1 MFTNSSNSIA
11 GSAAAAAR
19 DLATAVPA
27 AKKELADGAAR
38 ARDELSTGLGA
49 ARDHLDEGRTRLAD
63 ALDAAVAATRSGL
76 RNYRRQAEL
85 QRAAAVDRAQ
95 ELRETLATRSRDG
108 LAYSAGLGALAAGSL
123 QGIGTRVLKASAR
136 HPYVTVGIVA
146 GACYLIARRFMR
158 GTATSKAAA
167 GSKRRAPR
175 SRSAAR
181 TGRAKEKR
189 ATSGT
194 ASA

>member
-19 DLATAVPA
+19 DLAVSVPA
-27 AKKELADGAAR
+27 AKKELAGGAVR
-38 ARDELSTGLGA
+38 AREELSAGLGA

-63 ALDAAVAATRSGL
+63 ALDAAVATTRTGL

-85 QRAAAVDRAQ
+85 QRDAAADRVQ
-95 ELRETLATRSRDG
+95 ELRETLAARSREG

-123 QGIGTRVLKASAR
+123 QSIGTRVLKATAR

-158 GTATSKAAA
+158 GTAASKAASA
-167 GSKRRAPR
+167 KRSAPR
-175 SRSAAR
+175 ARSAAR
-181 TGRAKEKR
+181 TTRAKERR
-189 ATSGT
+189 AANGN

>member
-19 DLATAVPA
+19 DLATSVPA
-27 AKKELADGAAR
+27 AKKELADGATR
-38 ARDELSTGLGA
+38 AREELSAGLGA

-63 ALDAAVAATRSGL
+63 ALDAAVAATRTGL

-85 QRAAAVDRAQ
+85 QRDAAVDRAQ
-95 ELRETLATRSRDG
+95 ELRETLAARSRDG

-123 QGIGTRVLKASAR
+123 QGIGARVLKASAR

-158 GTATSKAAA
+158 RTATAKAE
-167 GSKRRAPR
+167 GEKRRAPR
-175 SRSAAR
+175 SRGTAR
-181 TGRAKEKR
+181 TTRVKEKR
-189 ATSGT
+189 AANGN

>member
-19 DLATAVPA
+19 DLATSVPA
-27 AKKELADGAAR
+27 AKKELADGATR
-38 ARDELSTGLGA
+38 AREELSAGLGA

-63 ALDAAVAATRSGL
+63 ALDAAVAATRTGL
-76 RNYRRQAEL
+76 RNYRRQAER
-85 QRAAAVDRAQ
+85 QRDAAADRAQ
-95 ELRETLATRSRDG
+95 ELRETLAARSHDG
-108 LAYSAGLGALAAGSL
+108 LAYSAGLGALAASSV
-123 QGIGTRVLKASAR
+123 QSIGTRLLKATAR

-158 GTATSKAAA
+158 GTATGKAA
-167 GSKRRAPR
+167 GGVKRRVPR
-175 SRSAAR
+175 SRGAAR
-181 TGRAKEKR
+181 TSRAKEKR
-189 ATSGT
+189 AVNGN

>member
-1 MFTNSSNSIA
+1 M
-11 GSAAAAAR
+11 
-19 DLATAVPA
+19 
-27 AKKELADGAAR
+27 
-38 ARDELSTGLGA
+38 STGLGA

-63 ALDAAVAATRSGL
+63 ALDAAVAATRTGL

-95 ELRETLATRSRDG
+95 ELRDTLATRSRDG

-189 ATSGT
+189 TTSGT
-194 ASA
+194 AS

>member
-11 GSAAAAAR
+11 GSAAAAAH
-19 DLATAVPA
+19 DLAVSVPA
-27 AKKELADGAAR
+27 AKKELADGAMR
-38 ARDELSTGLGA
+38 AREELSAGLGA

-63 ALDAAVAATRSGL
+63 ALDAAVAATRTGL

-85 QRAAAVDRAQ
+85 QRDAAADRAQ
-95 ELRETLATRSRDG
+95 ELRETLAARSRDG

-123 QGIGTRVLKASAR
+123 QGFGTRVLKATAR

-158 GTATSKAAA
+158 GTAASKAAS
-167 GSKRRAPR
+167 GKRRAPR
-175 SRSAAR
+175 ARSAAR
-181 TGRAKEKR
+181 TTRAKERR
-189 ATSGT
+189 APNGS

>member
-19 DLATAVPA
+19 DLATSVPA
-27 AKKELADGAAR
+27 AKKELADGATR
-38 ARDELSTGLGA
+38 AREELSAGLGA

-63 ALDAAVAATRSGL
+63 ALDAAVAATRTGL

-85 QRAAAVDRAQ
+85 QRDAAADRAQ
-95 ELRETLATRSRDG
+95 ELRETLAARSRDG

-123 QGIGTRVLKASAR
+123 QSIGARALKATAR
-136 HPYVTVGIVA
+136 HPYVTVGIVV

-158 GTATSKAAA
+158 STATAKAA
-167 GSKRRAPR
+167 GEKRRPSR
-175 SRSAAR
+175 SRGAAR
-181 TGRAKEKR
+181 TTRVKEKR
-189 ATSGT
+189 ATNGN

>member
-19 DLATAVPA
+19 DLATSVPA
-27 AKKELADGAAR
+27 AKKELADGATR
-38 ARDELSTGLGA
+38 AREELSAGLGA

-63 ALDAAVAATRSGL
+63 ALDAAVAATRTGL

-85 QRAAAVDRAQ
+85 QRDAAVDRAQ
-95 ELRETLATRSRDG
+95 ELRETLAARSRDG

-158 GTATSKAAA
+158 GTSKAAA
-167 GSKRRAPR
+167 GAKRRPPR

-181 TGRAKEKR
+181 AGRAKEKR
-189 ATSGT
+189 ATNGT

>member
-19 DLATAVPA
+19 DLATSVPA
-27 AKKELADGAAR
+27 AKKELADGATR
-38 ARDELSTGLGA
+38 AREELSAGLGA

-63 ALDAAVAATRSGL
+63 ALDAAVAATRTGL
-76 RNYRRQAEL
+76 RNYRRQAER
-85 QRAAAVDRAQ
+85 QRDAAADRAQ
-95 ELRETLATRSRDG
+95 ELRETLAARSRDG
-108 LAYSAGLGALAAGSL
+108 LAYSAGLGALAASSV
-123 QGIGTRVLKASAR
+123 QSIGTRLLKATAR

-158 GTATSKAAA
+158 GTATTKAA
-167 GSKRRAPR
+167 GVKRRAPR
-175 SRSAAR
+175 SRGAAR
-181 TGRAKEKR
+181 ASRAKEKR
-189 ATSGT
+189 AVNGN